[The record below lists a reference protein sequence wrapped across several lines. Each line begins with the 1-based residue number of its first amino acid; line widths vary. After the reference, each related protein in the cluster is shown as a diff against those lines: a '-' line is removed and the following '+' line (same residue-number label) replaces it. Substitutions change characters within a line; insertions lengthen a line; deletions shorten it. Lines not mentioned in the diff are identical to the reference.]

1 MIARGLVT
9 VKIKCSGRKRMS
21 MLNVR
26 SDCRIRGV
34 GKIAIGMPESP
45 LKTEELILQC
55 PQYGDWGDYY

>member
-1 MIARGLVT
+1 M
-9 VKIKCSGRKRMS
+9 KIKCSGRKRMS